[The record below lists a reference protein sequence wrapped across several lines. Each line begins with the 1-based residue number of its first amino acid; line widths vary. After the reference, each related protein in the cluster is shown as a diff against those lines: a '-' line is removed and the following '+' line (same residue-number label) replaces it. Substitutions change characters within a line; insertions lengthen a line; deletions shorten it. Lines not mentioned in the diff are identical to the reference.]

1 MREEMNWEKQLVKGG
16 RREKRKVEG
25 TRVWRKT
32 CGCGVRV
39 SMCEHKHIHAT
50 PCGSC
55 VEMEE
60 QPLGV
65 GPCLSTLIESC
76 PFVTA
81 EASSAGS
88 GLLGFFFSSLPSAF
102 RETLGLETL
111 LHQAFLGYLRM
122 QTQITQLVQQVPA
135 NEPPPKMWTSEKSN
149 FTGQF

>member
-1 MREEMNWEKQLVKGG
+1 MP
-16 RREKRKVEG
+16 
-25 TRVWRKT
+25 
-32 CGCGVRV
+32 
-39 SMCEHKHIHAT
+39 HH
-50 PCGSC
+50 GSC

-65 GPCLSTLIESC
+65 GLCLSTSIETC
-76 PFVTA
+76 PFITG

-122 QTQITQLVQQVPA
+122 QT
-135 NEPPPKMWTSEKSN
+135 
-149 FTGQF
+149 